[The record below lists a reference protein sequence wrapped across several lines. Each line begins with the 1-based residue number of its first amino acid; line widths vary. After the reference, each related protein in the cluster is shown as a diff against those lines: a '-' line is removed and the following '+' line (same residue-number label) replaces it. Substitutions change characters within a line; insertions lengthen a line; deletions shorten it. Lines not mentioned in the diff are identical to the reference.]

1 MIYYS
6 FSTFTQKH
14 PSRKE
19 EEEEEEESA
28 SYFGLCPN

>member
-19 EEEEEEESA
+19 EEEEEESA